1 MFAFA
6 FLTFALRFYRDG
18 KRIDFFAAAVT
29 LAGVVLA
36 QPDMTIVLALGFV
49 PWLLTMW
56 LAKPRPSFRRWLALA
71 FGIPSL
77 ALIGLAPWLSKIAPL
92 LGSDIVSPFQI
103 SLDHVL
109 TLILYHG
116 VVIVALSVVGIVVA
130 VRRHNVVDLLMLP
143 WLVLIID
150 FSSLGILKALVPWLV
165 APITR
170 YSYPFSLAW
179 HGPIIPYIYFGGTGV
194 LALAKR
200 LGEERVLRW
209 AKSASLPLMNVA
221 ALLVVLA
228 MLFIDPL
235 LAASKSLPFHP
246 FGAFS
251 SKSDVQAMEWL
262 KQNTLPDAV
271 ILNYPTEH
279 EGYWAAIVA
288 QRNAIYFR
296 PQPFFRGTAQSEAAQ
311 KELLAFW
318 QNPSDPAN
326 IALLAR
332 YHINYVLVPQIVTQ
346 PDSIKTMFRW
356 RLPLPE
362 NLIYKPVSDVSYLK
376 RVYESDGAEV
386 YQVVQQTP

>member
-1 MFAFA
+1 M
-6 FLTFALRFYRDG
+6 TV
-18 KRIDFFAAAVT
+18 AAV
-29 LAGVVLA
+29 
-36 QPDMTIVLALGFV
+36 
-49 PWLLTMW
+49 
-56 LAKPRPSFRRWLALA
+56 
-71 FGIPSL
+71 
-77 ALIGLAPWLSKIAPL
+77 
-92 LGSDIVSPFQI
+92 
-103 SLDHVL
+103 
-109 TLILYHG
+109 
-116 VVIVALSVVGIVVA
+116 
-130 VRRHNVVDLLMLP
+130 
-143 WLVLIID
+143 
-150 FSSLGILKALVPWLV
+150 
-165 APITR
+165 
-170 YSYPFSLAW
+170 
-179 HGPIIPYIYFGGTGV
+179 
-194 LALAKR
+194 
-200 LGEERVLRW
+200 
-209 AKSASLPLMNVA
+209 
-221 ALLVVLA
+221 LVVLA

-251 SKSDVQAMEWL
+251 SKGDVQAMEWL

-271 ILNYPTEH
+271 ILNYATEH

-346 PDSIKTMFRW
+346 PDSIKTLFRW
-356 RLPLPE
+356 RLPLPD
-362 NLIYKPVSDVSYLK
+362 NLIYTPSTDVSYLK